1 MTRPCRLAFFVTAH
15 GLGHASRAV
24 AVAES
29 LAIHDPQ
36 LKFNFVTS
44 VPISS
49 FNSLAE
55 RSDYH
60 RLDCDVGLVQT
71 DALTPDL
78 PATLRRLASFLPFDP
93 MFVQH
98 LADQLLDWDCCA
110 VISDIA
116 PLGIEVARVAGLP
129 SVLIESFTWDWI
141 YRGYAD
147 RYPRMAEYADY
158 LASIISISD
167 LHLQCQPVC
176 RPVSSAVSTAPVSR
190 RNWEVPD
197 KIRKQL
203 GIELG
208 RKMVLVSMG
217 GGGHELP
224 FLEALARQ
232 WSAIDFV
239 IAGQTKQ
246 FSGLENIKVLSGDDG
261 LRHPDLVRA
270 ADAVIGKAGYST
282 IAEIYQAGVPFG
294 YFSRSGNPETPA
306 LLSFL
311 RAHIQGVHFE
321 ASAYRNGTWVD
332 QLPTLLEMKKA
343 NRSQQIDGA
352 NQCAAA
358 IIRLLDNAT

>member
-1 MTRPCRLAFFVTAH
+1 
-15 GLGHASRAV
+15 V

-29 LAIHDPQ
+29 LAIHDPG

-44 VPISS
+44 VPVSS
-49 FNSLAE
+49 FDSLAE
-55 RSDYH
+55 RSYYH

-93 MFVQH
+93 KFVQH
-98 LADQLLDWDCCA
+98 LADQLLDWNCCA

-116 PLGIEVARVAGLP
+116 PLGIEIARVAGLP
-129 SVLIESFTWDWI
+129 SVLIENFTWDWI

-158 LASIISISD
+158 LASFMSIPD

-176 RPVSSAVSTAPVSR
+176 RPVASAVPIAPVSR
-190 RNWEVPD
+190 TNWEGPER
-197 KIRKQL
+197 IRKQL
-203 GIELG
+203 GIEIG
-208 RKMVLVSMG
+208 RKMVLISMG
-217 GGGHELP
+217 GTGHKLP
-224 FLEALARQ
+224 FLDTLCRQ

-239 IAGQTKQ
+239 IAGQTERL
-246 FSGLENIKVLSGDDG
+246 SGLENIKVLSGDNG

-282 IAEIYQAGVPFG
+282 IAEVYRAGVPFG

-311 RAHIQGVHFE
+311 SAHAQGIHFE
-321 ASAYRNGTWVD
+321 ASAYSNGTWVD

-352 NQCAAA
+352 NQCAVS
-358 IIRLLDNAT
+358 IIRLLNNAT